1 MQEPSPATKK
11 APIAYET
18 AFKTLFSLNSIRN
31 QSSRKELFLENDFA
45 GIILKLGRLSK
56 NSEQ

>member
-11 APIAYET
+11 AAIAYKM
-18 AFKTLFSLNSIRN
+18 AFRNLFGFKSICN